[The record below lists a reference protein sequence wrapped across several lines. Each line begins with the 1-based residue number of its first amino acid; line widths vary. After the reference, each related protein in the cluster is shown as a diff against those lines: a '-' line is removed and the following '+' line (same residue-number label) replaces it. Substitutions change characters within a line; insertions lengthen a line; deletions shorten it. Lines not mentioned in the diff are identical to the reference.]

1 VSSFC
6 DPGLAPAGDVGTAML
21 FIDSR
26 LKAAS
31 GEDDE
36 ADLQRRQLTEQLLRS
51 FDSAAARDVL
61 DGVCTIIYVLIRW
74 LDAAH
79 KGDEH
84 DVIAGIVPYVVT
96 GLRAMDRTVQPEGIP
111 TMAALLVASATR
123 QSPTLWR
130 QQYGPW
136 GRAEI
141 TALEATTLLVADY
154 VNKVTGDDDTATRI
168 IMDVLTAAEDDASG

>member
-1 VSSFC
+1 
-6 DPGLAPAGDVGTAML
+6 ML

-31 GEDDE
+31 GKDGE
-36 ADLQRRQLTEQLLRS
+36 ADLQRQQLTEQLLRS

-84 DVIAGIVPYVVT
+84 DVVKGIVPYVVT
-96 GLRAMDRTVQPEGIP
+96 GLRAMERTVRPEAIP
-111 TMAALLVASATR
+111 TMAGLIIASATR

-130 QQYGPW
+130 QQYGSW
-136 GRAEI
+136 GREEI
-141 TALEATTLLVADY
+141 TALEATTLLVVDY
-154 VNKVTGDDDTATRI
+154 INKVTGDEDTATRI
-168 IMDVLTAAEDDASG
+168 IMDVLTAAEEDASD

>member
-1 VSSFC
+1 
-6 DPGLAPAGDVGTAML
+6 ML

-26 LKAAS
+26 LKAAT
-31 GEDDE
+31 GEDGD
-36 ADLQRRQLTEQLLRS
+36 ADPQRRELTEQLLRS
-51 FDSAAARDVL
+51 FDSTTARDVL
-61 DGVCTIIYVLIRW
+61 DGVCTIIYVLVRW

-79 KGDEH
+79 KGEEH
-84 DVIAGIVPYVVT
+84 DVVAGTVPYVVT
-96 GLRAMDRTVQPEGIP
+96 GLRAMERTVKPEAIP
-111 TMAALLVASATR
+111 TMAGLIVASAPH

-141 TALEATTLLVADY
+141 TALEATTLLIADY